1 MKPYRIAI
9 DFLGGTVLAYAQEAG
24 ISLPFYTTMT
34 NLVKALES
42 SYLDK

>member
-1 MKPYRIAI
+1 MKTHRIAI

-24 ISLPFYTTMT
+24 ISLPFYATMT

-42 SYLDK
+42 GYLDR